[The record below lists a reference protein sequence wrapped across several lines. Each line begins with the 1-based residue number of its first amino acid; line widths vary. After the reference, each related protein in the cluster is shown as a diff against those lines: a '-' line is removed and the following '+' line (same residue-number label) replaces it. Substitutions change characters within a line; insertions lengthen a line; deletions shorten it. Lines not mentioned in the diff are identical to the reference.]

1 MYILLI
7 ILLSTLISYVIVGS
21 IFTEIEFRNP
31 KLDTAPLDMIRI
43 LSCTVVSTALCILGF
58 IVLT

>member
-7 ILLSTLISYVIVGS
+7 ILSTLISYVIVGS

-31 KLDTAPLDMIRI
+31 KVDTAMLDMIRI
-43 LSCTVVSTALCILGF
+43 LSCTVVSFVLCILGF
-58 IVLT
+58 IALH